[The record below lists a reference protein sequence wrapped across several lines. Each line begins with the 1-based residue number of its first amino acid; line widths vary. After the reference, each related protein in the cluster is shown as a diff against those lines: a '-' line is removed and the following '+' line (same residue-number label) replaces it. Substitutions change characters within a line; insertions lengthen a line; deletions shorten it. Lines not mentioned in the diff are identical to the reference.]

1 MSSLLD
7 HYRRVCLEA
16 NSYTRMRAVLDAR
29 NDKSL
34 AVRDWY
40 QLLGEYWSMCDNI
53 SHHKF
58 ELQYYLEW
66 AFDDWESRSRR
77 ALLNRMMTARERA
90 IWRSLP
96 HNVTVYRGC
105 YEINRDGLS
114 WTLDRDIAERLPTLN
129 RYRREGEFPLLLIG
143 VVDKSRIVFKNDRK
157 EKEVIAVGVEIRDQV
172 VLDLCVVDNLT
183 RNLCKPSGPSV

>member
-1 MSSLLD
+1 MSSLLN

-34 AVRDWY
+34 AVGDWY
-40 QLLGEYWSMCDNI
+40 QLLGENWSACDNI
-53 SHHKF
+53 VEHKF
-58 ELQYYLEW
+58 ELAYYLDG
-66 AFDDWESRSRR
+66 AFDDSESRSRR

-96 HNVTVYRGC
+96 DKVAVYRGC

-114 WTLDRDIAERLPTLN
+114 WSLDRSIAEKFPTLN
-129 RYRREGEFPLLLIG
+129 RYRREGEAPLLLIG
-143 VVDKSRIVFKNDRK
+143 VVEKSRIVLKNDRK
-157 EKEVIAVGVEIRDQV
+157 ETEVIAVGVDVRDQV
-172 VLDLCVVDNLT
+172 FLDPGITSNDWT
-183 RNLCKPSGPSV
+183 